1 MSEMGPNK
9 TDINGILHG
18 LRREFARQAEQ
29 TGTIEAIAGGPV
41 DRDLPLDYWGF
52 SDADLENELWSRIP
66 ELDQAMPDLGQAML
80 DLDQAMLD
88 LAPAID
94 ILPSRPLP
102 AGPGL
107 SGKVKGRF
115 KNLLLRLAMP
125 LIRIT
130 LEKQDRLNRIMLEKQ
145 DRLNRV
151 TLKKQARLNE
161 QFKNLQFIQFLTVK
175 QLRQRLQ
182 RLESENR
189 ELHGRLTELETENA
203 IVGEASGHE

>member
-9 TDINGILHG
+9 TDINGILQG

-41 DRDLPLDYWGF
+41 DRDLPLDYWRF
-52 SDADLENELWSRIP
+52 SDTDLENELWSRIP
-66 ELDQAMPDLGQAML
+66 DLGQ
-80 DLDQAMLD
+80 
-88 LAPAID
+88 AID
-94 ILPSRPLP
+94 ILPSGPLP
-102 AGPGL
+102 ARPGL
-107 SGKVKGRF
+107 SGKAKGRF

-130 LEKQDRLNRIMLEKQ
+130 LEKQDRLNR
-145 DRLNRV
+145 
-151 TLKKQARLNE
+151 
-161 QFKNLQFIQFLTVK
+161 QFKHLQFIQFLIVK

-189 ELHGRLTELETENA
+189 ELRSRLDEQETENA

>member
-1 MSEMGPNK
+1 MSEMGQNK
-9 TDINGILHG
+9 TDIKVTLEG
-18 LRREFARQAEQ
+18 LRRQLARKAEQ
-29 TGTIEAIAGGPV
+29 AGTIEAIAGGPV

>member
-1 MSEMGPNK
+1 MIEMGPNK
-9 TDINGILHG
+9 TDINGILQG

-29 TGTIEAIAGGPV
+29 TGTIEAIAGGQV
-41 DRDLPLDYWGF
+41 DRDLPLDYWRF

-66 ELDQAMPDLGQAML
+66 ELDQAVPDLGQAML

-88 LAPAID
+88 LAQAIN
-94 ILPSRPLP
+94 ILPSSPLP

-115 KNLLLRLAMP
+115 KNLLLHLAMP
-125 LIRIT
+125 LIRVSLEKQDRLNRIT
-130 LEKQDRLNRIMLEKQ
+130 LEKQDRLNRL
-145 DRLNRV
+145 
-151 TLKKQARLNE
+151 
-161 QFKNLQFIQFLTVK
+161 FKHLQFIQFLTVK

-189 ELHGRLTELETENA
+189 ELRSRLDELETENA